1 LVLSAEKL
9 HGSRRLMRAA
19 KKEGFVVDCAALHK
33 RELPGWIRRAAGDK
47 GHELAQGIADLLA
60 ELLGPELGP
69 VADALERLSLYVG
82 EGRRIDEEAVAAVVT
97 RIRQDTVWA
106 LVDALAARNLGAA
119 LAALSDLNE
128 TRDGLPLLATIH
140 WRVRQLIK
148 LDAALGRG
156 KSS

>member
-1 LVLSAEKL
+1 WESKNSAGLDALAAYAADPMPSTVLVLSAEKL

-69 VADALERLSLYVG
+69 VADAL
-82 EGRRIDEEAVAAVVT
+82 
-97 RIRQDTVWA
+97 
-106 LVDALAARNLGAA
+106 
-119 LAALSDLNE
+119 
-128 TRDGLPLLATIH
+128 
-140 WRVRQLIK
+140 
-148 LDAALGRG
+148 
-156 KSS
+156 